1 MINIKIFI
9 IYIVKV
15 NTLKIQNMF
24 KHWGKTLKSLFIE
37 RFNNTIIKKLLNL
50 LFKDQHT

>member
-15 NTLKIQNMF
+15 NTLKIQKLSLNIGERPEEFVYRGGF
-24 KHWGKTLKSLFIE
+24 KW
-37 RFNNTIIKKLLNL
+37 
-50 LFKDQHT
+50 Q